1 MPRTRSELNTLAPS
15 FHDIVSVLADE
26 ARDAVLAVLESADF
40 GDRTVVVRINALS
53 TPWGRRDVAA
63 VLDMPQVQAVAL
75 PKVEGPDDVA
85 ELQRVMRQTGQ
96 SSHSLPVWAFVESAK
111 GVLAAA
117 STASESHSVQALV
130 AGCNDLT
137 KDLRAR
143 FRADRAPL
151 HHSLASI
158 VLAARA
164 AGILCLD
171 GVPAAVK

>member
-1 MPRTRSELNTLAPS
+1 VQE
-15 FHDIVSVLADE
+15 VLDT
-26 ARDAVLAVLESADF
+26 VDF
-40 GDRTVVVRINALS
+40 GERVVVVRVNALS
-53 TPWGRRDVAA
+53 TPWGRKDVAA

-75 PKVEGPDDVA
+75 PKVEGPNDVA
-85 ELQRVMRQTGQ
+85 EMQRVMRQAGR
-96 SSHSLPVWAFVESAK
+96 SSQALPVWAFIESAN

-117 STASESHSVQALV
+117 STASDSDAVQVLV

-143 FRADRAPL
+143 FTASRAPL
-151 HHSLASI
+151 QHSLASI

-164 AGILCLD
+164 AGIACLD